1 VSEALGRRATHE
13 LTTLAAALES
23 VALAAELSLS
33 IRVGEEPPIYSR
45 PALMRAIA
53 ATG

>member
-1 VSEALGRRATHE
+1 
-13 LTTLAAALES
+13 
-23 VALAAELSLS
+23 LS

-45 PALMRAIA
+45 PALMRTIA